1 FPNLE
6 GQPLAAEEGANR
18 RFENCSGSREDDLD
32 PGIGRNRSLVDLFP
46 PKLGDVGGD
55 EPEYVVQPR
64 RLDPDSPIATREEV
78 SDAHAAGDARV
89 VGNPVAVDV
98 DRREA
103 VLDRLVE
110 LGEGPQIWQTLA
122 DHRATFATSR
132 NGERPFPQS
141 VGTLVPDPRYLD
153 GAGAAR
159 RLETGAVHP
168 DELERQAPIAL
179 EEHDGTDHVHPAVD
193 GSFAGLVGDPGGDA
207 RREITLRLDP
217 HLQFASAGK
226 LAEEKAPLVVGG
238 GGTDLLTRQH
248 PRGGADDRGP
258 GEILQPSHDGAPGEG
273 GLDGHVVPIRRRPV
287 VSTRGEEAQQQHARD
302 RLAHDRPHG
311 SASSVTDGM
320 SKRSPLVFKSTLSR
334 CVKTSLAPSGISTGK
349 RKYNFR
355 PIGWK
360 GDSKSRTAKMSLPSS

>member
-1 FPNLE
+1 PGRVRGRRPKGAVVRHRLEGRAAGSDDEDEFVELSRRPRPTLGDESNAVALFPNLE

-110 LGEGPQIWQTLA
+110 LGEGPQIGQTLA

-141 VGTLVPDPRYLD
+141 VGNLVPDPRYLD

-168 DELERQAPIAL
+168 DRLERQAPIAL

-193 GSFAGLVGDPGGDA
+193 GSF
-207 RREITLRLDP
+207 
-217 HLQFASAGK
+217 
-226 LAEEKAPLVVGG
+226 
-238 GGTDLLTRQH
+238 
-248 PRGGADDRGP
+248 
-258 GEILQPSHDGAPGEG
+258 
-273 GLDGHVVPIRRRPV
+273 
-287 VSTRGEEAQQQHARD
+287 
-302 RLAHDRPHG
+302 
-311 SASSVTDGM
+311 
-320 SKRSPLVFKSTLSR
+320 
-334 CVKTSLAPSGISTGK
+334 
-349 RKYNFR
+349 
-355 PIGWK
+355 
-360 GDSKSRTAKMSLPSS
+360 